1 MFTLFSGY
9 ESQMMGLLKAV
20 KKFNNRFKA
29 ELVGWCEIDKAAR
42 LVHNLAFPEYAD
54 RCYPDVRAFYDEY
67 IGFTYAMNVLGH
79 GLICYFFFSIW
90 KNTK

>member
-1 MFTLFSGY
+1 MFFAKLSVFSFV
-9 ESQMMGLLKAV
+9 SIRTK
-20 KKFNNRFKA
+20 
-29 ELVGWCEIDKAAR
+29 I
-42 LVHNLAFPEYAD
+42 
-54 RCYPDVRAFYDEY
+54 RAFYDEY